1 MSQAFSLYGELSVRQ
16 NLVLH
21 AQLFHVPTKHIAARV
36 TEMAERF
43 SLGSGMA
50 QLPERLSLGFTSV
63 WLQFL
68 AIIAIGALFFAG
80 ALLRFRKTLAQVF

>member
-1 MSQAFSLYGELSVRQ
+1 MPSYFMCQPRISPREARKWPSASALAAAWNNCLSGCHGAF
-16 NLVLH
+16 
-21 AQLFHVPTKHIAARV
+21 A
-36 TEMAERF
+36 
-43 SLGSGMA
+43 
-50 QLPERLSLGFTSV
+50 SV